1 VNGSALIET
10 FRSTGAALGGE
21 PERVLTFGDVPAE
34 YRAGVEGAAI
44 FDATDR
50 EALEITGADA
60 AVFLHRLLSN
70 DVRKL
75 EMGRSQRNLLLSA
88 KGKVLFD
95 FDLARDDRGA
105 EARFVISTPPGRA
118 KALAAAL
125 DMYLF
130 AEKVKIADVTAT
142 HAPIDITGPRADE
155 VVRKVI
161 ATSLPEETRAFVH
174 ADWNGPLTITRQ
186 SVAGSAGLRLDA
198 GPARAAELWRALV
211 EAGAHPAGRIA
222 HDSLRAEALSAE
234 PLVDI
239 DENVYPQEAR
249 LENAFSLEKGCY
261 IGQEVVAKID
271 TYGGL
276 NKRMVALRVS
286 HDDPV
291 ARGTRLFRLD
301 EGEWRDLGV
310 VTTWAYSFALD
321 AGLVLAYVKRR
332 HQKPGTE
339 FRVGEGP
346 ATAVIVP
353 SPVRT
358 GVIVPT
364 GEFE

>member
-1 VNGSALIET
+1 
-10 FRSTGAALGGE
+10 
-21 PERVLTFGDVPAE
+21 
-34 YRAGVEGAAI
+34 
-44 FDATDR
+44 
-50 EALEITGADA
+50 
-60 AVFLHRLLSN
+60 LLSN

-75 EMGRSQRNLLLSA
+75 ESGQSQRDLLLSA

-105 EARFVISTPPGRA
+105 EARFLLSTPPGRA

-142 HAPIDITGPRADE
+142 HAPLDVTGPRADD
-155 VVRKVI
+155 VVRK
-161 ATSLPEETRAFVH
+161 ATSVSLPNNPRTFVH
-174 ADWNGPLTITRQ
+174 ADWNGPLTITRLP
-186 SVAGSAGLRLDA
+186 VAGSPGLRLDA
-198 GPARAAELWRALV
+198 GPTRTAALWRALV
-211 EAGAHPAGRIA
+211 HAGAQPAGVVAR
-222 HDSLRAEALSAE
+222 DSLRAEALSAE

-321 AGLVLAYVKRR
+321 GGLVLAYVKRR

-353 SPVRT
+353 TPVRA
-358 GVIVPT
+358 GAIAPT